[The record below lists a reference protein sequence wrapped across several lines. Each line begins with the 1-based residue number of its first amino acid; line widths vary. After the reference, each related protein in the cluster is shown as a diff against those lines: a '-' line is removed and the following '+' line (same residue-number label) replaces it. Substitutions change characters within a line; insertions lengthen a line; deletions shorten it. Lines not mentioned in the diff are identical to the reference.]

1 MSGFQNGGNPSRALD
16 DESDIEEEALAADY
30 REQLEYEGAELE
42 QVNSLTMAQ
51 QADDIQSRLVAAA
64 QPLDFSAPLEAKFS
78 SYDSYCSLF
87 HFILNSDGPVDVE
100 PPSVSCVCGGD
111 NGGKIADKDVV
122 LLGLGCHRRV
132 HLPIQLVLLIPK
144 PRCTT
149 SKR

>member
-1 MSGFQNGGNPSRALD
+1 MSVYQNGNNPSRALD
-16 DESDIEEEALAADY
+16 DESDMEEEALAADY

-78 SYDSYCSLF
+78 SYDNYCSLF

-100 PPSVSCVCGGD
+100 PPSVRIHDMGTCC
-111 NGGKIADKDVV
+111 I
-122 LLGLGCHRRV
+122 R
-132 HLPIQLVLLIPK
+132 
-144 PRCTT
+144 
-149 SKR
+149 